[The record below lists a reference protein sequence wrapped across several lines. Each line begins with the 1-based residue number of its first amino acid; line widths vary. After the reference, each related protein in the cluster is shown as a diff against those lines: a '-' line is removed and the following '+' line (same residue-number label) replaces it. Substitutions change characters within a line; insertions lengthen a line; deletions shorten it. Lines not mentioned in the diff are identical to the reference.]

1 MFGDGG
7 PVAGA
12 QMGVGADDG
21 GRWGLS
27 PTWGVRS
34 ESSVQ
39 GKGRWA
45 DKTALCA
52 AVGCLKVSDEHY
64 V

>member
-1 MFGDGG
+1 MCLGMGG

-12 QMGVGADDG
+12 QMGVGAVDG

-27 PTWGVRS
+27 PTWGVHS
-34 ESSVQ
+34 ESCVQ

-45 DKTALCA
+45 DKTTLCE
-52 AVGCLKVSDEHY
+52 VVDCLNE
-64 V
+64 